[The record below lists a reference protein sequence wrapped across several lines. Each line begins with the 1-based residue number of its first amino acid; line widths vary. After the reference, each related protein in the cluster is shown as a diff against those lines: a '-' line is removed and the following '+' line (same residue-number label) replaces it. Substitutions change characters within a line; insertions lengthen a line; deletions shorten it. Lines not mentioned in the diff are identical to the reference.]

1 MSVETV
7 SSEQSKVAIRVLL
20 CEDHEL
26 VRKGI
31 SGLLS
36 YVEDIEVV
44 GEAANGFEA
53 VKLARTLR
61 PDVILM
67 DLEMPVMSG
76 LEALARIKVESPEA
90 RVLVLTASQT
100 DSELHGALEEGAIG
114 YMLKS
119 GAPDEFFRAIRIVQA
134 GNSYVAPTLGGR
146 LMGLGAGGRD
156 FVFTRDDIEV
166 LQRVAL
172 GESNKEIGV
181 GLRIAESTARN
192 KIQMLCARLKANGR
206 THLAALAVE
215 SGLVRVGR

>member
-26 VRKGI
+26 VRRGI

-44 GEAANGFEA
+44 GEAANGSEA

-76 LEALARIKVESPEA
+76 LEALARIKVENPEA

-172 GESNKEIGV
+172 QRHS
-181 GLRIAESTARN
+181 
-192 KIQMLCARLKANGR
+192 
-206 THLAALAVE
+206 
-215 SGLVRVGR
+215 